1 MNKELRPAVRDILL
15 EEDQVLYEWH
25 GARGVSGAELL
36 PLVEQVWLVERV
48 VIALRN
54 TTSTVFL
61 LRGGVRLRA
70 RYLAGGRT
78 GSLFLAALKTNYN
91 EIKERYPLHQFNPY
105 LEVFFRC
112 ALECCPYGLPWDI
125 GDYEGEVLEDAVS
138 VLNRMV
144 SSIRKALME
153 ENFKNALADF
163 ERSSNKNYKSLTL
176 YIDSLFESHA
186 RMLVLRVDLAY
197 QNKYS
202 SSRVSDK
209 PVTYSEAKRHR
220 EDFFRNVRRKVLD
233 DSLIGFAW
241 KLEYGLEKGFHY
253 HVMFFLDGSKVRQDV
268 TIAKVI
274 GAYWVEVVTKQKGL
288 YYNCNAVKSRYRSC
302 GIGMVE
308 HSDGLMRENLMKAAI
323 YLTKSDYYMK
333 MIAPSG
339 GRCFGRGVA
348 PLPKLSGVKRG
359 RPRKS
364 IE

>member
-1 MNKELRPAVRDILL
+1 MNKELRPAVRDILF
-15 EEDQVLYEWH
+15 EEDKFVYEWH
-25 GARGVSGAELL
+25 GAKGVSGAE
-36 PLVEQVWLVERV
+36 LVEQVWLVERV

-54 TTSTVFL
+54 TTATVFL
-61 LRGGVRLRA
+61 LRGGVRLRP
-70 RYLAGGRT
+70 RYIEGGRT
-78 GSLFLAALKTNYN
+78 GNLFLAALKTNYH
-91 EIKERYPLHQFNPY
+91 EIKVRYPFHQFNPY

-112 ALECCPYGLPWDI
+112 ALECCPDGLPWGV
-125 GDYEGEVLEDAVS
+125 GDYEGEVLEGAVS

-144 SSIRKALME
+144 SSIRKALMKE
-153 ENFKNALADF
+153 DFKRALADF
-163 ERSSNKNYKSLTL
+163 ERSSNKNYKSLIL

-202 SSRVSDK
+202 TAAVSDN
-209 PVTYSEAKRHR
+209 PVTYAEAKKHR
-220 EDFFRNVRRKVLD
+220 EEFFRNVRRKVLV
-233 DSLIGFAW
+233 DSLIGFVW

-274 GAYWVEVVTKQKGL
+274 GTYWVEVITARRGL
-288 YYNCNAVKSRYRSC
+288 YFNCNAVKSKYRSC

-308 HSDGLMRENLMKAAI
+308 HSDSLMRENLIKAAV

-339 GRCFGRGVA
+339 GRCFGRGLA
-348 PLPKLSGVKRG
+348 PLSKLSGVKRG
-359 RPRKS
+359 RPRKVTDS
-364 IE
+364 AI